1 MAHEEGVNGLSW
13 GPSTDPAM
21 LTSKNSVSGE
31 KKFSLPPKRL
41 ASGGNDHKVLVWEF
55 KSDGEQKPTKTEV
68 GGHDDWVRDVSW
80 CGSMGLAYDMIAS
93 VSEDKTCK
101 VWKLD
106 SKTSKLSWSE
116 KKISFEPKVPLW
128 KVSWS

>member
-1 MAHEEGVNGLSW
+1 
-13 GPSTDPAM
+13 M
-21 LTSKNSVSGE
+21 LTSKNNASGE

-80 CGSMGLAYDMIAS
+80 CGNMGLAYDMIAS

-106 SKTSKLSWSE
+106 SKTSKVSWSE